1 MDHITGTRQR
11 LQRLN
16 IDKFTALL
24 FFSQKGLISDQR
36 PMTDE
41 QRRMTNDQRPMTND
55 QRETFLAAIA
65 RHRRASW
72 RVTAACVVAVAGVS
86 VVVAI
91 LMSPLLYCLI
101 GLALDIVNFWRP
113 MPDVLTWAV
122 REVEALSNAK

>member
-1 MDHITGTRQR
+1 MDHSTGTQQR

-16 IDKFTALL
+16 IDQFTALL
-24 FFSQKGLISDQR
+24 FFSQKGLTNDQR
-36 PMTDE
+36 P
-41 QRRMTNDQRPMTND
+41 MTNDQRPMTND

-72 RVTAACVVAVAGVS
+72 RVTAACVIAVAGVS

-122 REVEALSNAK
+122 REVEA